1 VEKVRTV
8 SDTKRDFYAQHTRP
22 INSIYRR
29 VVEELLVEL
38 HLLSVN
44 VHFRVDPI
52 YCLGVVS
59 SFERFMQGYRPEK
72 DKESIFQAICQ
83 AVGGNPQEYRASADL
98 ALNLAKRLGSIPEVI
113 SWLKSPQPQEGEYPL
128 AEGVKEIRNNPQFK
142 YSRLFG
148 IGLYTML
155 WQVEPEFWREQKSRE
170 EITNQLTEVFPL
182 NDQKLTKDFD
192 LYQSNLEKVQ
202 QMILVLE
209 EAVEAD
215 RKKREKKSLEL
226 NPKKDDSQTGV

>member
-1 VEKVRTV
+1 MEKVRTV

-72 DKESIFQAICQ
+72 DKESIFQAICR
-83 AVGGNPQEYRASADL
+83 AVGGNPDEYRANANL
-98 ALNLAKRLGSIPEVI
+98 ALNLAKKLGSIPNLI
-113 SWLKSPQPQEGEYPL
+113 SWFKSPKQEEYPSV
-128 AEGVKEIRNNPQFK
+128 AEAVERIKENPQFK

-155 WQVEPEFWREQKSRE
+155 SEVEPGFWREQKSRD
-170 EITNQLTEVFPL
+170 EITTQLAEIFPV
-182 NDQKLTKDFD
+182 NGEKLAKDFD
-192 LYQSNLEKVQ
+192 LYQSNLEKIQ

-226 NPKKDDSQTGV
+226 NPKPNDSQIGS